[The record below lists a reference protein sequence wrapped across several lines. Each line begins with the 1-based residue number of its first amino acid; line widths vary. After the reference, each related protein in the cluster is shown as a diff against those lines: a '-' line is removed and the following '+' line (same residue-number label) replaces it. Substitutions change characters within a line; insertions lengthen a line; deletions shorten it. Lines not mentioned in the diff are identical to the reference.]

1 MKSLAGSFLVARP
14 VLQDPSFRRA
24 VVLML
29 QHGDEGAFGL
39 VVNRPVAAKGLPFAV
54 FKGGPCESPGLFML
68 HGHEDWAQEGETPSV
83 AEGIFVGDAE
93 CAQRVSNMPNEGD
106 LRFRMFSGYAGWG
119 PNQLENELAAGAW
132 AVVGASGQ
140 VLFDTP
146 IDDLWANLLP
156 PALPEFS
163 VN

>member
-14 VLQDPSFRRA
+14 VLEDPSFRRS
-24 VVLML
+24 VVLVL
-29 QHGDEGAFGL
+29 QHGPEGAFGL
-39 VVNRPVAAKGLPFAV
+39 IVNRQVQAKGLPFPV
-54 FKGGPCESPGLFML
+54 YRGGPCESPGMFML
-68 HGHEDWAQEGETPSV
+68 HGHVEWRDGDDGGV
-83 AEGIFVGDAE
+83 ADGIFVGDAE
-93 CAQRVSNMPNEGD
+93 CAQRVSDQADPDEK
-106 LRFRMFSGYAGWG
+106 RFRMFTGYAGWG
-119 PNQLENELAAGAW
+119 PHQLENELAAGAW
-132 AVVGASGQ
+132 AVVPANGD